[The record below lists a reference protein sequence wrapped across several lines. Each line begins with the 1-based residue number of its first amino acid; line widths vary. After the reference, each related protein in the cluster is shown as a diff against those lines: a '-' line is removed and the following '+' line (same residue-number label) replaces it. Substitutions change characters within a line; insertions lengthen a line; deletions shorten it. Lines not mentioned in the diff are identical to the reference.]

1 MILAWKSLLTL
12 VIDNDDDALQ
22 LAQLHFK
29 SGNYPYAESIL
40 NRYDLVSNNTEARYL
55 AGHCNIKQARFPEAL
70 AILGD
75 KTPQR
80 LLWDNGRPGKARA
93 SEKAKAR
100 TNAFN
105 SGGSRSDND
114 LKHAERVSDTRFEA
128 SMCYLRGICYAKQN
142 AFDRAKECYKD
153 AVRIDVRCFEAFDQL
168 MRNKLLSPQEEWEF
182 LGSLDFDSVMVDEDL
197 STSQQA
203 GELAKMLYT
212 TRMSKYSHVDEL
224 MTTVETLESHY
235 NLGSNHDIL
244 LAKAETFFTRCRFRE
259 ALELTTKVLEHDR
272 YNFAVLPTHIACLY
286 ELGER
291 NALQLISADFT
302 EHHPDEPVSWLAVGT
317 YYLNIGKIA
326 EARRF
331 FSKSSMMDP
340 HFGPAWIGFAHTFAI
355 EGEHDQATS
364 AYTTAARLFQG
375 THLPQLY
382 LGQQQLQL
390 HNMDLAQEYLQTA
403 HRLCPTDPIV
413 LNELGVTAYQEDEVA
428 AAIEYFNQALAAE
441 AGLGPDSKSWM
452 SCRTNLGHAYRRAG
466 RMEEALA
473 EFDEVLRGGAR
484 DVITYTTKALILL
497 DMGHPLEAT
506 TTLHEALAL
515 NGQDPTANDLLQRA
529 MEESAS
535 IENLEDEGFE
545 DVDSFMASHLAS
557 AKDGARRRKGKTPN
571 RPKVQSAKV
580 EELTELEMKWV
591 F

>member
-1 MILAWKSLLTL
+1 M
-12 VIDNDDDALQ
+12 
-22 LAQLHFK
+22 
-29 SGNYPYAESIL
+29 
-40 NRYDLVSNNTEARYL
+40 
-55 AGHCNIKQARFPEAL
+55 
-70 AILGD
+70 LGD
-75 KTPQR
+75 KTPQH
-80 LLWDNGRPGKARA
+80 LLWDSGRPGKARA

-114 LKHAERVSDTRFEA
+114 LKQAERLSNTRFEA

-142 AFDRAKECYKD
+142 AFDRAKECYRD

-182 LGSLDFDSVMVDEDL
+182 LGSLDFDSVMVDGDL

-224 MTTVETLESHY
+224 MTTIETLESHY

-259 ALELTTKVLEHDR
+259 ALELTTKVLENDR

-291 NALQLISADFT
+291 NALQLISTDFT

-317 YYLNIGKIA
+317 YYLNIGRIA

-403 HRLCPTDPIV
+403 HRLCPTDPVV
-413 LNELGVTAYQEDEVA
+413 LNELGVSAYQVDEVA
-428 AAIEYFNQALAAE
+428 TAIEYFNQALAAE
-441 AGLGPDSKSWM
+441 AELGPDSRSWI

-466 RMEEALA
+466 RNEEALA
-473 EFDEVLRGGAR
+473 EFDEVLRGGGR
-484 DVITYTTKALILL
+484 DVIIYSTKALILL
-497 DMGHPLEAT
+497 DMGHHLDAT

-535 IENLEDEGFE
+535 IEAIEDEGFE
-545 DVDSFMASHLAS
+545 DVDSFLASHLES
-557 AKDGARRRKGKTPN
+557 TKDGARRRKGKTPN
-571 RPKVQSAKV
+571 RPKVRSVKT
-580 EELTELEMKWV
+580 EEMTEREMKLV